1 METAKF
7 RKVGR
12 GIKAVILQI
21 PRPVLLIEDQQ
32 SISTMAAA
40 MLRAAWGCEVVV
52 AASLQEAKQALDARS
67 TEFVAA
73 VCDLH
78 LPDAPHGEVIDLVAQ
93 YGVPAIAVTGSF
105 GEQLRD
111 MVVKKGVVDY
121 VLKDSINAY
130 DYIIQLVGRLHK
142 NAAIKVLI
150 TDDSPS
156 LRALLKYMLDAQRL
170 NVYCAEDGQQ
180 ALDILD
186 SIRTSS
192 WCWWITTC
200 PELTDSLSFWKRA
213 RKQAKSIWLSLACQ
227 QKATATFLRSF

>member
-1 METAKF
+1 
-7 RKVGR
+7 
-12 GIKAVILQI
+12 
-21 PRPVLLIEDQQ
+21 
-32 SISTMAAA
+32 

-78 LPDAPHGEVIDLVAQ
+78 LPDAPHGEVIDLVVQ

-130 DYIIQLVGRLHK
+130 DYIVQLVGRLHK

-156 LRALLKYMLDAQRL
+156 LRALLKYMLDTQRL

-180 ALDILD
+180 ALDILEQHPD
-186 SIRTSS
+186 IKLVLVDYNMPRVDGFTFVL
-192 WCWWITTC
+192 
-200 PELTDSLSFWKRA
+200 EA
-213 RKQAKSIWLSLACQ
+213 RKKTGKEHLAIIGLSAESNSNISGEHQ
-227 QKATATFLRSF
+227 GSE